1 MAKLQSDNLTLEIK
15 FYRFESEWIGYKI
28 KFYWKEDL
36 IVNDNILK
44 RTGEWW
50 YKRDYGTFLANDY
63 EGDHLIET
71 IKKVLQ
77 TNETEYWE
85 PIEPDVK
92 IGIYPDIFF
101 PFLKS
106 QWVLVEEDGEK
117 YMQKEKN
124 ENSKSLDKSPEDLF
138 TIITLIDT
146 YNFKD
151 SGAYSG
157 EGISLHLIVTRKDLE
172 KFVTDLETEYN
183 DLIKSDT
190 YNSKI
195 PF

>member
-1 MAKLQSDNLTLEIK
+1 MVKLQSENLTMEIE
-15 FYRFESEWIGYKI
+15 FNSFEDEWIGYKI
-28 KFYWKEDL
+28 RFYWKDDL
-36 IVNDNILK
+36 IVNDNVLK

-71 IKKVLQ
+71 IKKVLD

-92 IGIYPDIFF
+92 IGIYPDMFF

-106 QWVLVEEDGEK
+106 QWTLVEESNEK
-117 YMQKEKN
+117 YMQKEKS
-124 ENSKSLDKSPEDLF
+124 ENSKILDKSPDDLF

-146 YNFKD
+146 YNFKE
-151 SGAYSG
+151 SQAYSG
-157 EGISLHLIVTRKDLE
+157 EGISLHLIVTRRDLE
-172 KFVTDLETEYN
+172 KFVLGLETAYN
-183 DLIKSDT
+183 DLIK
-190 YNSKI
+190 NNI
-195 PF
+195 